1 MTVISHGNILAVFF
15 QASEDEL
22 QEGKAWY
29 ANAFDTAKAIA
40 SRYDL
45 PGGIDTVAAVIAA
58 LSPNNRWNRNVRD
71 AESLIRVYCAG
82 GEIDALKVSSY
93 GQNKAKAVRI
103 LKGEPPLDVLGGN
116 KVRAFYRC
124 IAGHTGLD
132 VCIDGHAF
140 SIWSGQRVTT
150 SKTPS
155 ISDKLY
161 AAIAEDYRRAAV
173 VVSSV
178 TGVCYSASEVQ
189 AITWV
194 VWRNLFKGEMK

>member
-22 QEGKAWY
+22 REGKMWY
-29 ANAFDTAKAIA
+29 SNAFDTAKAIA

-71 AESLIRVYCAG
+71 AEALIRTYCAG
-82 GEIDALKVSSY
+82 GELDALKVSSY
-93 GQNKAKAVRI
+93 GQNKVKAIRI
-103 LKGEPPLDVLGGN
+103 LKGESPDDVLGGN
-116 KVRAFYRC
+116 KVRAFYEC
-124 IAGHTGLD
+124 IANGNSTA

-140 SIWSGQRVTT
+140 SIWSGQRVVT

-161 AAIAEDYRRAAV
+161 AAISEDYRRAAL

-178 TGVCYSASEVQ
+178 TGVCYSAMQVQ

>member
-15 QASEDEL
+15 QASETEL

-29 ANAFDTAKAIA
+29 ANAFEVAKAI
-40 SRYDL
+40 SMRYDL

-58 LSPNNRWNRNVRD
+58 LSPNNRWERNVRD
-71 AESLIRVYCAG
+71 AESLIRVYTMG
-82 GEIDALKVSSY
+82 GELDALKVSSY
-93 GQNKAKAVRI
+93 SQNKEKAVRI
-103 LKGEPPLDVLGGN
+103 LKGEAPLDVLGGN
-116 KVRAFYRC
+116 KVRAFYHC
-124 IAGHTGLD
+124 IANHSDLS

-150 SKTPS
+150 TKTPK

-161 AAIAEDYRRAAV
+161 AKISEDYRIAATV
-173 VVSSV
+173 INQV
-178 TGVCYSASEVQ
+178 TGACYTARQIQ

-194 VWRNLFKGEMK
+194 VWRNLHKGEMK